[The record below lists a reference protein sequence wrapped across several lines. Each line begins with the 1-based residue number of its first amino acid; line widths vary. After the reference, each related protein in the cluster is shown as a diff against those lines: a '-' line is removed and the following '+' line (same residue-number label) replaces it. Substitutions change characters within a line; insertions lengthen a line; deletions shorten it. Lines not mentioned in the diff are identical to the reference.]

1 MGGTPGQKLSK
12 LRDQSAS
19 SSVVSHA
26 AGNLFCG
33 LCADKGGLAQGPS
46 SSAIKSRVFAA
57 STPAESVKACRTL
70 AARISIPPSV
80 CCCSCSAAADA
91 TYTGPFQQVIVRRV
105 VEMCSANSL
114 CAGERS
120 RTSSMRRLLD
130 CLARRVQSLLL
141 ITGPPRFQH
150 AGHCMWQLHIGDQ
163 QVHCPARAAQALSCL
178 LHGRAPQIR
187 ERVASGEARHI
198 IAPGDPGVLLAQL
211 CRTA

>member
-91 TYTGPFQQVIVRRV
+91 TYTGPFQQVIVGHPDFIEGRYDIGW
-105 VEMCSANSL
+105 VERYL
-114 CAGERS
+114 KERE
-120 RTSSMRRLLD
+120 
-130 CLARRVQSLLL
+130 A
-141 ITGPPRFQH
+141 
-150 AGHCMWQLHIGDQ
+150 
-163 QVHCPARAAQALSCL
+163 
-178 LHGRAPQIR
+178 
-187 ERVASGEARHI
+187 VASTE
-198 IAPGDPGVLLAQL
+198 
-211 CRTA
+211 